1 MKILFAGL
9 VVMAAVSGCNQST
22 PGGPGTAEK
31 KLEFVSLPLTAL
43 AVRSPGDELC
53 PLS

>member
-22 PGGPGTAEK
+22 PGGPGTAERSWSSSASPNCSCSK
-31 KLEFVSLPLTAL
+31 KS
-43 AVRSPGDELC
+43 G
-53 PLS
+53 